1 METVLIV
8 LVCCFCS
15 VAEAGD
21 NLVGAASAIAGW
33 TRDHAAGS
41 QNFGIGERVRLWD
54 RPRTLARFPEHKS
67 AECMVR
73 YETEE

>member
-1 METVLIV
+1 LIV
-8 LVCCFCS
+8 LVVLFLLGGGGWGYS
-15 VAEAGD
+15 RWRAAG
-21 NLVGAASAIAGW
+21 AIAGW

-54 RPRTLARFPEHKS
+54 RPPRTLARFPEHKS
-67 AECMVR
+67 AECVVR